1 MRLGRTVSVALSAAS
16 LAVAPVAAQAADN
29 ARGVATR
36 LASPA
41 ENPEYLSKN
50 IMLVVALLAVTVGV
64 IALVHNHGHS
74 PVPTPMSP

>member
-1 MRLGRTVSVALSAAS
+1 
-16 LAVAPVAAQAADN
+16 
-29 ARGVATR
+29 